1 MLQHLEIHN
10 FAIIDQLHIDF
21 EEGMT
26 VLTGETGAGKSIII
40 DAIGQ
45 LMGGRGSSDFIR
57 YETEKYLLKGL
68 FFVPHLSAEG
78 QTFLSENGIDF
89 SDNQLLIT
97 RELNQSGKNT
107 IKVNGS
113 PLTVSLL
120 KKLGQFI
127 VDIHGQNEHQA
138 LMDTKRHIR
147 LVDSFGVDQ
156 YSDIYQKYKEAFVG
170 YREAKEALEK
180 TALNEQETAQRIDL
194 LTYQVSEIDESA
206 IKIGEE
212 EELITERDQM
222 RNYQKIVDALQNA
235 TALLMDQDWNVVD
248 LFGQVVGDLNS
259 ISDVDEDYANY
270 AEQANSAYYAVQD
283 LASSLRTT
291 QENLYYDPIRL
302 DEIESRLQL
311 YSNLKRKYGNSA
323 EKIIAYG
330 ERAQKELDKL
340 THMESYQS
348 ELEAEL
354 KSKEEIVLNAGK
366 NLHEARLQVS
376 EYLAKRI
383 NQELQD
389 LYMQNAEFKIEIKP
403 SQHILVTG
411 LDNVEFYIRTNLGE
425 PFKPLVKTASGG
437 ELSRI
442 MLAMKTVFQ
451 TNQNIT
457 AIIFDEVDTGV
468 SGRVAQA
475 IANKMY
481 KIGVKAQ
488 VLCISHLPQVAAM
501 ADNHL
506 HIQKQEE
513 DQRTITTVT
522 TLSPDQRV
530 VEVAQMTTGE
540 TVSDSS
546 KAAAEDLL
554 NQAEDYKAQI

>member
-156 YSDIYQKYKEAFVG
+156 YSDIYQNYKEAFVG

-330 ERAQKELDKL
+330 
-340 THMESYQS
+340 
-348 ELEAEL
+348 
-354 KSKEEIVLNAGK
+354 
-366 NLHEARLQVS
+366 
-376 EYLAKRI
+376 
-383 NQELQD
+383 
-389 LYMQNAEFKIEIKP
+389 
-403 SQHILVTG
+403 
-411 LDNVEFYIRTNLGE
+411 
-425 PFKPLVKTASGG
+425 
-437 ELSRI
+437 
-442 MLAMKTVFQ
+442 
-451 TNQNIT
+451 
-457 AIIFDEVDTGV
+457 
-468 SGRVAQA
+468 
-475 IANKMY
+475 
-481 KIGVKAQ
+481 
-488 VLCISHLPQVAAM
+488 
-501 ADNHL
+501 
-506 HIQKQEE
+506 
-513 DQRTITTVT
+513 
-522 TLSPDQRV
+522 
-530 VEVAQMTTGE
+530 
-540 TVSDSS
+540 
-546 KAAAEDLL
+546 
-554 NQAEDYKAQI
+554 

>member
-1 MLQHLEIHN
+1 
-10 FAIIDQLHIDF
+10 
-21 EEGMT
+21 
-26 VLTGETGAGKSIII
+26 
-40 DAIGQ
+40 
-45 LMGGRGSSDFIR
+45 
-57 YETEKYLLKGL
+57 
-68 FFVPHLSAEG
+68 
-78 QTFLSENGIDF
+78 
-89 SDNQLLIT
+89 
-97 RELNQSGKNT
+97 
-107 IKVNGS
+107 
-113 PLTVSLL
+113 
-120 KKLGQFI
+120 
-127 VDIHGQNEHQA
+127 
-138 LMDTKRHIR
+138 
-147 LVDSFGVDQ
+147 
-156 YSDIYQKYKEAFVG
+156 
-170 YREAKEALEK
+170 
-180 TALNEQETAQRIDL
+180 
-194 LTYQVSEIDESA
+194 
-206 IKIGEE
+206 
-212 EELITERDQM
+212 
-222 RNYQKIVDALQNA
+222 
-235 TALLMDQDWNVVD
+235 
-248 LFGQVVGDLNS
+248 
-259 ISDVDEDYANY
+259 
-270 AEQANSAYYAVQD
+270 
-283 LASSLRTT
+283 
-291 QENLYYDPIRL
+291 
-302 DEIESRLQL
+302 
-311 YSNLKRKYGNSA
+311 
-323 EKIIAYG
+323 
-330 ERAQKELDKL
+330 
-340 THMESYQS
+340 
-348 ELEAEL
+348 
-354 KSKEEIVLNAGK
+354 
-366 NLHEARLQVS
+366 
-376 EYLAKRI
+376 
-383 NQELQD
+383 
-389 LYMQNAEFKIEIKP
+389 MQNAEFKIEIKP